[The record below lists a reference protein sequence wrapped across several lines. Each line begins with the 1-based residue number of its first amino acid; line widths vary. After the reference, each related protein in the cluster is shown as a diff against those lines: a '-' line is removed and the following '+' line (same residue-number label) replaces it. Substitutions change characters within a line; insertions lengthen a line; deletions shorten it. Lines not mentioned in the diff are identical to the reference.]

1 MKYPI
6 EEDFLYLPVEPTEEQ
21 TRTADLIYKITG
33 VKQERLLNCI
43 CHYGVDKVLSNPE
56 VLGASI
62 QDQQKITDLRELLL
76 FLNKKEI

>member
-6 EEDFLYLPVEPTEEQ
+6 EEDFIFIPVEATEEQ
-21 TRTADLIYKITG
+21 TRAANLIHNITG

-56 VLGASI
+56 VLGVSI
-62 QDQQKITDLRELLL
+62 QDQQKISDLRELLT